1 MSNVNVLLV
10 DDNRDFA
17 MTLAERM
24 ETRGMNAVPVFEG
37 KDALEAAEK
46 RRFDA
51 VVLDLQMPGMDGLE
65 TLKRLKKLNDDLQ
78 IILLSG
84 HATVELSVEAMKLG
98 ALDFIEKPADFETLI
113 EKISVAQAK
122 RMVLEEEH
130 NNVKI
135 KQILSRAA
143 W

>member
-24 ETRGMNAVPVFEG
+24 ETRGMNAVTVFEG

-46 RRFDA
+46 KRFDA

-65 TLKRLKKLNDDLQ
+65 TLKRLKKLNDELQ

-113 EKISVAQAK
+113 DKISVAQAK